1 MVYGFISYKWTL
13 LQHHL
18 FSFYIPSVWSGT
30 LVGGLKST
38 FLRGSAAQLFF
49 QLLDFFFFAFET

>member
-1 MVYGFISYKWTL
+1 MVYGFLSYKWNL

-18 FSFYIPSVWSGT
+18 FSLYIPSVWSGT

-38 FLRGSAAQLFF
+38 FLRGSAAQ
-49 QLLDFFFFAFET
+49 FFFPIVGLCPICH